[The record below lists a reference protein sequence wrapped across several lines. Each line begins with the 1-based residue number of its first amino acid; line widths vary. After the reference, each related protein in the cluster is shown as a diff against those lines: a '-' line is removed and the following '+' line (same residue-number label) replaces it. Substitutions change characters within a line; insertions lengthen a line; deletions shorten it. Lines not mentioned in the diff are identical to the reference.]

1 MGRKRRLKGS
11 LAISLRAVDKDPPNF
26 DSWVF
31 KRADAYMNS
40 FLMGKSLYSD
50 CLPCMWTYT
59 DEKII
64 ATICTAP
71 RVNCLVLEPTQ

>member
-11 LAISLRAVDKDPPNF
+11 LAISLKAVDKDPPNF

-40 FLMGKSLYSD
+40 FTNAKKPLFRLSAMYVDLY
-50 CLPCMWTYT
+50 
-59 DEKII
+59 
-64 ATICTAP
+64 
-71 RVNCLVLEPTQ
+71 